1 MRPLLLAS
9 AAERVLFFHGQF
21 DMLNLTT
28 TSHVVRLITSSAAN
42 IECHASWA
50 DYDGSAVALGSS
62 NTPNI
67 TTAATVTVVPAPAS
81 GTTRNVKALY
91 ITNVSASASTRVACE
106 IFDGTTAAE
115 LIGFVLLPGENMTFN
130 EEGRW
135 NHRDA
140 QGAEYP
146 PAGLGA
152 YNGRTVSFMKAGTAP
167 DTAGYWYGTFK
178 DAGFPGAW
186 APGTPGLNGRIT
198 DGTAAADYGCI
209 PIPNPASGGNYLT
222 ELQMAASLN
231 HAHFIYDVLWVNS
244 GLSVTTVSSV
254 QAIASPTLP
263 ARDANGTTDG
273 EGCVIGL
280 YFSAASTLAAVN
292 ALSQV
297 TYTNSKGVA
306 GRIATLV
313 GIAGSQ
319 APATP
324 VIGTTLWY
332 NLAAG
337 DTGVRSVQ
345 GFNIGATSWLTGT
358 INLFVARDI
367 ATIGTT
373 IPNVAAQKIVGMPGI
388 RLYNNSCLHHAILAS
403 AATATFFAG
412 ELTIMEK

>member
-1 MRPLLLAS
+1 
-9 AAERVLFFHGQF
+9 
-21 DMLNLTT
+21 MLNLTS
-28 TSHVVRLITSSAAN
+28 TSHIVRLITASAAS
-42 IECHASWA
+42 IECHASWVDLNGA
-50 DYDGSAVALGSS
+50 TVTPGGV

-67 TTAATVTVVPAPAS
+67 TAATTTTVVPPPGAS
-81 GTTRNVKALY
+81 TVRNVKGLY
-91 ITNVSASASTRVACE
+91 VTNVSASASTRVTCE
-106 IFDGTTAAE
+106 VFDGTNPAE
-115 LIGFVLLPGENMTFN
+115 LIGFILLPGENMTFN

-140 QGAEYP
+140 QGAEYA

-152 YNGRTVSFMKAGTAP
+152 YNGRTISFMKSGTAA
-167 DTAGYWYGTFK
+167 DTAGYWYSTYK

-186 APGTPGLNGRIT
+186 VPGTPGVNGRVT
-198 DGTAAADYGCI
+198 DGTAVADYGCV
-209 PIPNPASGGNYLT
+209 PIPNPALGGNYLT
-222 ELQMAASLN
+222 ELQMSASVN
-231 HAHFIYDVLWVNS
+231 HTHAFYDVLWVNS

-254 QAIASPTLP
+254 QTIASPTLP

-297 TYTNSKGVA
+297 TYTNSKGVG

-313 GIAGSQ
+313 AIAGSQ

-324 VIGTTLWY
+324 VIGTVLWY

-367 ATIGTT
+367 ATIGTVL
-373 IPNVAAQKIVGMPGI
+373 PSVASQKVIGMPGI
-388 RLYNNSCLHHAILAS
+388 RLYNGTCLHHAILAS
-403 AATATFFAG
+403 TTTATFFAG
-412 ELTIMEK
+412 ELTVMEK